1 MKQIEKMIRID
12 KMRSP
17 CPVANVLDIVG
28 DKWTLLVIR
37 DAFAGKKTYGEFQ
50 ASPERIPTNILA
62 DRLKRLVG
70 YGILQKTP
78 YQQHPIRYT
87 YHFTDKGFSLRP
99 VVREI
104 LLWGEKNI
112 AGTAAKIKM
121 DL

>member
-1 MKQIEKMIRID
+1 MKQIEKTIRID
-12 KMRSP
+12 KMRSL
-17 CPVANVLDIVG
+17 CPVANALDIVG

-37 DAFAGKKTYGEFQ
+37 DVFAGKKTYGEFQ

-62 DRLKRLVG
+62 DRLKRLVR

-87 YHFTDKGFSLRP
+87 YHVTDKGFSLRP
-99 VVREI
+99 VVREV
-104 LLWGEKNI
+104 LLWGERNI
-112 AGTAAKIKM
+112 AGTAAKLKM

>member
-1 MKQIEKMIRID
+1 MKQIKKTIKID

-17 CPVANVLDIVG
+17 CPIANALDIIG

-37 DAFAGKKTYGEFQ
+37 DIFSGKKTYGEFQ
-50 ASPERIPTNILA
+50 ASPECIPTNILA

-87 YHFTDKGFSLRP
+87 YQFTDKGFSLGP
-99 VVREI
+99 VVREV
-104 LLWGEKNI
+104 LQWGEKNI

-121 DL
+121 NV